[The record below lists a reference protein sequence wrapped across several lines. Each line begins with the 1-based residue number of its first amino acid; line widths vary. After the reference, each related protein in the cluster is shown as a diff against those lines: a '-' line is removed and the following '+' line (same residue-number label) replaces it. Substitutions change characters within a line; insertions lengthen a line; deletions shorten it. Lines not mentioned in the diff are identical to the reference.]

1 MKIIEQSQSEFTL
14 FTDFSCL
21 TFLTSLS
28 FFTLQVPKLLSL
40 LHPIRL
46 SSNNGIT
53 LLISMCLLTWLRLS
67 VLLASA
73 YAGTSFTLPHMPSSP
88 PASLE
93 YSIWVHIQ
101 KAQDNEPVTPD
112 VSAMETS
119 RPVLGERI
127 FLSMGWSRSV
137 FTAKWAGCQDER
149 ITVFSWDSHG
159 SGKDFQSK

>member
-1 MKIIEQSQSEFTL
+1 MSSH
-14 FTDFSCL
+14 CL
-21 TFLTSLS
+21 QTSVVWPFLPLCPSLHS
-28 FFTLQVPKLLSL
+28 RSLNCWVYSSPL

-46 SSNNGIT
+46 SSINGIT
-53 LLISMCLLTWLRLS
+53 LLISMCLLTWLKLS

-73 YAGTSFTLPHMPSSP
+73 YAGTSFTLPHTPSSP

-112 VSAMETS
+112 VSGMETS
-119 RPVLGERI
+119 RLLLGERI
-127 FLSMGWSRSV
+127 FLSTGWSRSV